1 MTNTSCDET
10 VYIILHTKDHG
21 RFESDA
27 MPMTYQESQT
37 LASDAAREL
46 ISFLRIPVNGG
57 ITTIPSEIL
66 KTSIIQV
73 FRTNDKH

>member
-1 MTNTSCDET
+1 MTDISCAET

-21 RFESDA
+21 RYESDA
-27 MPMTYQESQT
+27 LPMTYQEAQT
-37 LASDAAREL
+37 IASNVATDKMA
-46 ISFLRIPVNGG
+46 FLMIPVKGRT
-57 ITTIPSEIL
+57 TTIPSEIL